1 MPEAGSKEEYRAVQA
16 ELMRAKIKFIRAQT
30 ELARAKT
37 AKIKAETLEHHGIST
52 DTDDEED
59 EGSSE
64 DDEIRAL
71 VRRNERAYAQL
82 EREQA
87 KLEKLEAGRP
97 VGRLVRR
104 RREVRG

>member
-1 MPEAGSKEEYRAVQA
+1 MPEPGSKEEYRAVQA
-16 ELMRAKIKFIRAQT
+16 ELMRAKTKFIRAQT
-30 ELARAKT
+30 ELAKAKT
-37 AKIKAETLEHHGIST
+37 LKVKAETLERHGISV
-52 DTDDEED
+52 DTDEDD
-59 EGSSE
+59 EGSSSE

-71 VRRNERAYAQL
+71 VRRNERAYAQI

-87 KLEKLEAGRP
+87 KLEKLETGKP